1 MWLGPVAGTRSS
13 GCNEFLRTLSRRI
26 TNAPPHL
33 GQESLIVV
41 GAHASALDAFSRGV
55 GAALGIHRRRVADQR
70 AVLGVGRG
78 ILEGALGV
86 AVAAHPHL
94 LET

>member
-1 MWLGPVAGTRSS
+1 M
-13 GCNEFLRTLSRRI
+13 
-26 TNAPPHL
+26 PHPSF

-41 GAHASALDAFSRGV
+41 RAHASALDALARGV

-78 ILEGALGV
+78 ILEGALGSRGGC
-86 AVAAHPHL
+86 PSHL